1 MGASTTDAA
10 TGMPALWEG
19 RVAGADS
26 ATQMYDTVGSER
38 VIERVP

>member
-26 ATQMYDTVGSER
+26 ATRMYDTVGSER